1 MRYGSLCA
9 LGLTLALAG
18 MAAAQPERPASPPAT
33 TDKVPDK
40 APDKPTTDKGAA
52 ATPAPATLGPIACPT
67 ESAMPGTPVGTCSP
81 VAPTTDCGHQFW
93 FSAEYLW
100 WKVKDQSLPPLVT
113 TGPATFPVGFLGNPG
128 TRVLFGGSDY
138 SQGTLNGVRLR
149 AGMWLDECRTIG
161 LEGSFFCLPDQSNR
175 TTFTSAQFP
184 VLTRPFTDINT
195 GSPNSEFASFP
206 GIATGAISIESKTKF
221 CGFALLGRCPV
232 CVGCDYRL
240 DVVGGGQYLD
250 LREELTITETPH
262 FAPGGPFPALSGTQ
276 FVAVDTFKTRNQ
288 FVGAVIG
295 LDGTYFMGPWSV
307 NLAASVAVGNNHET
321 IEIQGSQRATTA
333 AGTTTVLPGGLL
345 ALPGANIGKFTKN
358 EFSVV
363 PQVGINIGYQ
373 LTENIQIFGGY
384 TCLYWSRVVRPGDQI
399 DTVLDVNRIPNFGTG
414 PTATSVR
421 PLVPFRQTDFWAQ
434 GVSVGVAFSW

>member
-9 LGLTLALAG
+9 LGLTLAVVGL
-18 MAAAQPERPASPPAT
+18 AAAQAERPPIPAAAPDKT
-33 TDKVPDK
+33 TDKP
-40 APDKPTTDKGAA
+40 AADKGAA
-52 ATPAPATLGPIACPT
+52 AAPAPATLGPIASPADP
-67 ESAMPGTPVGTCSP
+67 AMPGIPVGTCAP
-81 VAPTTDCGHQFW
+81 AAPTTDCGHQFW

-128 TRVLFGGSDY
+128 TVVLFGGSDH

-149 AGMWLDECRTIG
+149 AGMWLDDCRTIG
-161 LEGSFFCLPDQSNR
+161 LEGAFFCLPDQSNR
-175 TTFTSAQFP
+175 TTFSSAQFP

-195 GSPNSEFASFP
+195 GSPNSEFAAFP
-206 GIATGAISIESKTKF
+206 GIATGAISIENKTKF

-250 LREELTITETPH
+250 LREELTITESPN
-262 FAPGGPFPALSGTQ
+262 FAAGGPFPALAGTQ
-276 FVAVDTFKTRNQ
+276 FVATDSFKTRNQ

-295 LDGTYFMGPWSV
+295 LDGTYFMGPWSL
-307 NLAASVAVGNNHET
+307 NLAASVAFGNNHET
-321 IEIQGSQRATTA
+321 IEIQGSQLATTA
-333 AGTTTVLPGGLL
+333 AGTTTVLPGSLL
-345 ALPGANIGKFTKN
+345 ALPGANTGKFTKN

-421 PLVPFRQTDFWAQ
+421 PVVPFHQTDFWVQ